1 MSQQQQQQQ
10 HQGEASPTSAPH
22 QPPPTHEEQLLAMIA
37 TLQQQVNTM
46 LLHQQGSRIEVARPQ
61 VFSGKIEEVSAFI
74 NAARLY
80 IRMKM
85 TEEAATTQVAWV
97 LSYVQGGVAE
107 AWKDNL
113 LDELAKGESEV
124 ESVERLFIKI
134 RNDFRE
140 TLEEKRKIE
149 QLRTIEQGGRTC
161 NEYMQEFK
169 KVARRSGYEGC
180 PLIEEFKRGLNGA
193 IRRKLAEAE
202 ELPTTIG
209 EWQERAVRLDRN
221 QRQSRAEERILGRNA
236 ARPGGNA
243 QPRGGSYGGRGG
255 QIMQRWGDSRG
266 ENMFNRG
273 RYQPGPQRDPN
284 AMDVDRG
291 TGKDRKCY
299 HCGKFGHMARNCW
312 DRNKARVVET
322 PQESAKENGG

>member
-1 MSQQQQQQQ
+1 
-10 HQGEASPTSAPH
+10 
-22 QPPPTHEEQLLAMIA
+22 MIA

-46 LLHQQGSRIEVARPQ
+46 LLRQQGSRIEVAKPQ
-61 VFSGKIEEVSAFI
+61 VFSGRMEEVSAFI

-85 TEEAATTQVAWV
+85 TEEATMTQVAWV

-124 ESVERLFIKI
+124 ESAEQLFAKI
-134 RNDFRE
+134 RNDFGE
-140 TLEEKRKIE
+140 TLEEERKIE
-149 QLRTIEQGGRTC
+149 QLQMIEQGGRMC
-161 NEYMQEFK
+161 DEYIQEFK
-169 KVARRSGYEGC
+169 KVARGSGYEGR

-202 ELPTTIG
+202 EPPTTIG

-221 QRQSRAEERILGRNA
+221 QRQSKAEKRMLERNVV
-236 ARPGGNA
+236 RPGGNT

-255 QIMQRWGDSRG
+255 QIMQRWGDN
-266 ENMFNRG
+266 EG
-273 RYQPGPQRDPN
+273 RYRGGGN
-284 AMDVDRG
+284 TGNVRG
-291 TGKDRKCY
+291 TLGEAPS
-299 HCGKFGHMARNCW
+299 H
-312 DRNKARVVET
+312 T
-322 PQESAKENGG
+322 SI

>member
-1 MSQQQQQQQ
+1 
-10 HQGEASPTSAPH
+10 
-22 QPPPTHEEQLLAMIA
+22 
-37 TLQQQVNTM
+37 M
-46 LLHQQGSRIEVARPQ
+46 LLQQQGSRVEVARPQ
-61 VFSGKIEEVSAFI
+61 MFNGKIEEVSAFI
-74 NAARLY
+74 NMACLY

-97 LSYVQGGVAE
+97 LSYVQRGVAE

-124 ESVERLFIKI
+124 ESAEQLFTKI
-134 RNDFRE
+134 RNDFGE
-140 TLEEKRKIE
+140 TSEEERKIE
-149 QLRTIEQGGRTC
+149 QLRTIEQAGRTC
-161 NEYMQEFK
+161 DEYVQEFK
-169 KVARRSGYEGC
+169 KVTRGSGYERR

-221 QRQSRAEERILGRNA
+221 QRQSRAEERMLGRNA
-236 ARPGGNA
+236 ARSGGNA

-255 QIMQRWGDSRG
+255 QIMQRWGENGGGYRG
-266 ENMFNRG
+266 GGNTFNRG
-273 RYQPGPQRDPN
+273 GYQMGPRRDPN
-284 AMDVDRG
+284 TMDVNRG
-291 TGKDRKCY
+291 TGGDRKCY

-312 DRNKARVVET
+312 DRNKVRVAET
-322 PQESAKENGG
+322 PQESAKENGGQ